1 MSASNKPDKD
11 RELEQFEDALVDS
24 ILSASAEEMQE
35 AAAAAGNEPAVIVRR
50 FDAMLLAAKAQCSL
64 PRLKDARAALEAF
77 AADATPLTD
86 IERAAARTCIVEA
99 RKTVSQVPSNLM
111 MAARKGQGA
120 SERDLESLV
129 DDLAEL
135 ERLEHGGE
143 K

>member
-24 ILSASAEEMQE
+24 ILSAGAEEMRE
-35 AAAAAGNEPAVIVRR
+35 AATAAGNDAAAIVRR
-50 FDAMLLAAKAQCSL
+50 FDAMLLASKAQCSL
-64 PRLKDARAALEAF
+64 QRLKDARAELETF
-77 AADATPLTD
+77 AAHAAPLAD
-86 IERAAARTCIVEA
+86 SDRNAARSCIVEA
-99 RKTVSQVPSNLM
+99 RKTVSQVPANLM

-120 SERDLESLV
+120 RERDLDSLV

-135 ERLEHGGE
+135 ERLERGAD